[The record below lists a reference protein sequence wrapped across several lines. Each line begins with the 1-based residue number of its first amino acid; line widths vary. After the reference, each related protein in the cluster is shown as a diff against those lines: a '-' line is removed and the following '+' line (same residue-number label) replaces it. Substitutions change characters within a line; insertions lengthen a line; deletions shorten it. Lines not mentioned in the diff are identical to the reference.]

1 MVMSKNS
8 QYPRLDDKPELPT
21 EAPGFTVPGR
31 TAVEGRVYRL
41 QEYTG
46 EGVTVV
52 AFVPAESI
60 REARFLAWLTLTDG
74 VDALV
79 VSNHQSS
86 ALNRAET
93 PMELSVP
100 VLSDA
105 DGSVASAYGLDY
117 DRMTGERILLIDSTN
132 RIRRVWTDGIDP
144 ADIHHAAKQHLDQS
158 VESLLEAG
166 NETDDN

>member
-41 QEYTG
+41 REYTG

-60 REARFLAWLTLTDG
+60 REARFLDWLTLTDD

-79 VSNHQSS
+79 VSNHQSP

-93 PMELSVP
+93 PMELCVP

-105 DGSVASAYGLDY
+105 DGSVACAYGLDY
-117 DRMTGERILLIDSTN
+117 DRMTGKRILLIDSNN
-132 RIRRVWTDGIDP
+132 RIRRIWTGRIDP
-144 ADIHHAAKQHLDQS
+144 TDVYRAAKRHL
-158 VESLLEAG
+158 EEE